1 MVVSRNECVT
11 SASLIYWHVENN
23 KKLEKLYIVTNIEFE
38 AIVSSTKNH
47 FFHQCI
53 ILKNKIESNDHKY
66 KTNGTLRYETL

>member
-1 MVVSRNECVT
+1 MVVNRNEDV
-11 SASLIYWHVENN
+11 ADVSLLYSHGENN
-23 KKLEKLYIVTNIEFE
+23 GKPEKRDIVTNIEFE

-53 ILKNKIESNDHKY
+53 ILKNKIDSNDHKY